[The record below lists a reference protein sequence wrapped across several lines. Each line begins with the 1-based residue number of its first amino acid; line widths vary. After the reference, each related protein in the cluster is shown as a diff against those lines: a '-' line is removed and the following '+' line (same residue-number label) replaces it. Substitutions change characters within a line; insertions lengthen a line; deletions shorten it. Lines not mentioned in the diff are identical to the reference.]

1 MSKICLSPR
10 LTLVTR
16 QMGQETEEA
25 VEYPSRQVFGG
36 YYLETSV
43 GFSPAMG
50 FGVMNNQ
57 IVESTYLGT
66 DTGCTVPGR

>member
-1 MSKICLSPR
+1 
-10 LTLVTR
+10 
-16 QMGQETEEA
+16 MGQETEEA

-57 IVESTYLGT
+57 IIESTYLDT